1 MAGEEDFPIDGGWDA
16 RRAWFATRLEGR
28 PREDCILIAARAA
41 LRALPELGLMLSGK
55 NPQRVTAGQFAKII
69 LPACRANVVSL
80 AASLAPASESK
91 RFVVA
96 AADAAASASAYA
108 PEDASNAAAFAASAF
123 ADAAFA
129 AFASASAASALASAA
144 AASAAAAAFLAD
156 LERLDG
162 TVKARRALAL
172 RRLWHAGTPP
182 YYIGLWEQFS
192 DALRSQGDGWD
203 IWADWYGGGVW
214 KRTRFPGLLEGA
226 PDRGPSLFGLSH
238 EKALQVLHDV
248 ALIDNTI
255 WEHGPAI
262 LNAEFRRI
270 VEAARGAG
278 EKRASGANP
287 SRADIAAL
295 ASPQPRIDERGRL
308 DAIAHPEIDKPVADD
323 DLPSVPIRQIAA
335 VQRLLAGMPRNAP
348 PHLKV
353 ALDQYREELIARGV
367 QPILSLLEDAA
378 QVIRDT
384 IRADEAGWAP
394 AGIDTDLAKFGE
406 LHAKLLAHFPL
417 NIERETAFSQVPY
430 DENTQSGRDFVRPF
444 EAAQEA
450 IRQGHAAGLASDNAV
465 TVIEKMTEF
474 ARVLSTMP
482 LRPPEPGLAQEA
494 PGDLFIRP
502 EDRPTPVSP
511 KKRAAISLFGF
522 TERGYNFL
530 GSTASIA
537 STPQGQA
544 LIARLGEVAINAGKA
559 LGF

>member
-192 DALRSQGDGWD
+192 DALRSQGDGW
-203 IWADWYGGGVW
+203 ISGRIGMAAGCGSGRAFPACS
-214 KRTRFPGLLEGA
+214 KARPIAGLRSSAFRTRRPC
-226 PDRGPSLFGLSH
+226 RCCM
-238 EKALQVLHDV
+238 
-248 ALIDNTI
+248 T
-255 WEHGPAI
+255 
-262 LNAEFRRI
+262 
-270 VEAARGAG
+270 
-278 EKRASGANP
+278 
-287 SRADIAAL
+287 SR
-295 ASPQPRIDERGRL
+295 
-308 DAIAHPEIDKPVADD
+308 
-323 DLPSVPIRQIAA
+323 
-335 VQRLLAGMPRNAP
+335 
-348 PHLKV
+348 
-353 ALDQYREELIARGV
+353 
-367 QPILSLLEDAA
+367 
-378 QVIRDT
+378 
-384 IRADEAGWAP
+384 
-394 AGIDTDLAKFGE
+394 
-406 LHAKLLAHFPL
+406 
-417 NIERETAFSQVPY
+417 
-430 DENTQSGRDFVRPF
+430 
-444 EAAQEA
+444 
-450 IRQGHAAGLASDNAV
+450 
-465 TVIEKMTEF
+465 
-474 ARVLSTMP
+474 
-482 LRPPEPGLAQEA
+482 
-494 PGDLFIRP
+494 
-502 EDRPTPVSP
+502 
-511 KKRAAISLFGF
+511 
-522 TERGYNFL
+522 
-530 GSTASIA
+530 
-537 STPQGQA
+537 
-544 LIARLGEVAINAGKA
+544 
-559 LGF
+559 